1 MKAWASI
8 ENGVTTGV
16 WHSDVVP
23 STSGTWV
30 DCGDTPPALGSTWNG
45 TAFATAKP
53 QKITSM
59 QFLARLPQ
67 AVLPTL
73 AASPSTLVLL
83 ITLAAAGDIDL
94 ADPAVIAGINGL
106 VPSLLTAQQAAAV
119 LDR

>member
-1 MKAWASI
+1 MAHVQIDDSGK
-8 ENGVTTGV
+8 VTGIYGGPQPDNDAVTEIA
-16 WHSDVVP
+16 DDDP
-23 STSGTWV
+23 RI
-30 DCGDTPPALGSTWNG
+30 A
-45 TAFATAKP
+45 AFMAPKR
-53 QKITSM
+53 ITST
-59 QFLARLPQ
+59 QFLARMPQ